1 MSPSVLDLAFR
12 IPSSAVTPTHQSF
25 RPPHWPPPTDW
36 PVSFDANGN
45 VLSTW
50 GQPRWDFSYWAGR
63 TLILDFAGGRHAS
76 SGKPL
81 SLENQ
86 EVLRLLTTWMMW
98 GPRGPG
104 SWNTLK
110 GNFYLVRR
118 LAVLCEQQGISL
130 RDLER
135 YPLVINKAANLAPSS
150 QERSQMLLVLDRL
163 QQGKDVL
170 GLCVLGQSGLAN
182 LAQAYLNNPLDD
194 ETEQTA
200 YIPPRI
206 WFYQNRRL
214 RECLEDFLN
223 HENDIK
229 SLYQFC
235 VDGYAVANS
244 FPVNA
249 ALSDKEKKGVS
260 PFDSTRAGK
269 YYLGTFSDAATNY
282 RVNELLNKWV
292 GRRGGE
298 PLTIKQFSGYLS
310 LVQIAAITF
319 IANFTLQRKEE
330 AAELRADCLL
340 WENDSIVGRVAVI
353 RGETTKTDP
362 DSDARWPTSPS
373 VEIAVQAAASVASLR
388 MSCALS
394 IPEMLCT
401 AYDVQNPYLLH
412 AATDPWTPSSS
423 GVKPYSIR
431 PQMPNYRAI
440 LKRFPKLMDMG
451 VLRITED
458 DLVKARMFTPNLDK
472 GGEFA
477 VGNVWPLAHHQLRR
491 TGGVNMFASGLV
503 SDGSVQVTM
512 KHLTLL
518 QSAYYGQNFSKVRF
532 NEDIEGITNAAKYEV
547 MAKQIEALVSE
558 RFVSPL
564 GASRKEEL
572 VVNLISEKNFRG
584 LVKAAEKGEVSFRE
598 TRLGGCT
605 KRGHCDYGGIE
616 SIARCAGGDG
626 DKPCRES
633 IFDKAKRPAIQLS
646 IEKVENRLQSV
657 TPGSP
662 RAKALHN
669 ELSGM
674 RNFLNVTR
682 D

>member
-1 MSPSVLDLAFR
+1 MSPSVLELAFR

-110 GNFYLVRR
+110 GNFHLVRR

-150 QERSQMLLVLDRL
+150 QERSQMLLILDRL

-194 ETEQTA
+194 EIEQTA

-269 YYLGTFSDAATNY
+269 YYLGTFSDAAADY

-340 WENDSIVGRVAVI
+340 WENDSIIGRVAVI

-373 VEIAVQAAASVASLR
+373 VEIAVQAATSVASLR
-388 MSCALS
+388 MSCAVS

-572 VVNLISEKNFRG
+572 IVNLISEKNFRG

-662 RAKALHN
+662 REKALHN